1 MIALWLFTVVRSMC
15 HNNAP
20 CAYPRCSATVFSNCY
35 CGSSSNLCNSN
46 QYCNGGRIFHVCSSG
61 LARVSCM
68 CNSSFCNKGQ
78 YCNGGIVSS
87 GIVSSGP
94 SIVGC
99 TGGGCGSSIVVS
111 TGCNG
116 GGCGCKGG
124 GCGNYIQ
131 ICKMKCQKY
140 MVVWNVNF
148 KKHGQCLH
156 DCYDMSSSS
165 ESDDADDSKDDS
177 YAQESSDDSD
187 DAKEERSPRGQGMPP
202 QGMPPQGMPPHGM
215 PPQGMH
221 HPPPRGPTPREEE
234 GSQMPMILLA
244 GSVVLVLMICLCAAV
259 GATFLRSGNN
269 AGDADSGV
277 RYYEASAAARRSLA
291 VEQARASKA
300 REVLAGSRPIPPRKN
315 GFGAP
320 GDFSNS
326 FRINELTASR
336 MTRPAGS
343 VAQPTGSFAQP
354 AGSFARPAGSFAQP
368 TGSFARPAGSFA
380 RPAGN
385 KRYGQPKKS
394 GVSITSLVLGRNS
407 NFSSKRNGNKE
418 RRGKSNSAR
427 NERTGRS
434 SSRREGR
441 TSVKK

>member
-1 MIALWLFTVVRSMC
+1 M
-15 HNNAP
+15 
-20 CAYPRCSATVFSNCY
+20 
-35 CGSSSNLCNSN
+35 CNSN
-46 QYCNGGRIFHVCSSG
+46 QYCNGGRIYNRCSSG

-68 CNSSFCNKGQ
+68 CNSSFCNRGQ

-87 GIVSSGP
+87 GAVGL
-94 SIVGC
+94 SIGGC
-99 TGGGCGSSIVVS
+99 GGGGCGSSIGS

-116 GGCGCKGG
+116 GGCG
-124 GCGNYIQ
+124 NYIR

-165 ESDDADDSKDDS
+165 DSDDSDTKGDSD
-177 YAQESSDDSD
+177 AIESSDDSD
-187 DAKEERSPRGQGMPP
+187 DAKEEGRPGGQRMPP
-202 QGMPPQGMPPHGM
+202 QGMPPQGMPPQY
-215 PPQGMH
+215 PQGMP
-221 HPPPRGPTPREEE
+221 HPQSMPPRGPPPREKN
-234 GSQMPMILLA
+234 GLPMPMILLA
-244 GSVVLVLMICLCAAV
+244 GAVVVILMICVCAA
-259 GATFLRSGNN
+259 GAYLMKSGNN

-300 REVLAGSRPIPPRKN
+300 REVLSGSRPIPPRKN

-336 MTRPAGS
+336 MARPAGS
-343 VAQPTGSFAQP
+343 FARPAGSFAQP
-354 AGSFARPAGSFAQP
+354 AGSFARPAGSFA
-368 TGSFARPAGSFA
+368 

-385 KRYGQPKKS
+385 KSYGQPKKS